1 MAVSS
6 ANTVDLGAAMVT
18 APTALADWVVIL
30 PVALPILGGAILLMV
45 RHQVR
50 LHAWMAVVVAV
61 ATLAATT
68 ALLGRVIAEGALVM
82 TMGRWLPPFGISF
95 NADALGATFAL
106 TATFVTLLGALF
118 AIRDIDATGRRYGF
132 YPFLLLMLA
141 GVNGSFLT
149 GDLFNLYVWFEV
161 FVISSFGLLVLGSE
175 QRQIDG
181 ASKYAVLNLVA
192 TTVFLIATGALYGTL
207 GTLNM
212 ADIANKIGAVRETGP
227 LMTIATL
234 LLLAFGMK
242 AAAFPL
248 NFWLPASYHTP
259 RIVTSALFGGLLTK
273 VGIYALLRSMMVLFP
288 LERVVLSELIAW
300 VAGATMVLGIMGA
313 LAQSDLRRIVGFVVV
328 SGIGVMLAGL
338 ALGSPLGLAG
348 TVLYAVHSILIMT
361 ALYLL
366 VGLMYEAGGSYS
378 LHDIAGLYR
387 AHPLLAAI
395 AFALVLAAAGLPPLS
410 GLWPKVVLVKAS
422 LDAGMW
428 WLAIAILVSGI
439 LTTIAL
445 ARVFALAF
453 WRDRPDAGQAAGD
466 GTAAQLG
473 GGYAI
478 LAGLLVP
485 ALWIGVYP
493 EPVLQLAQ
501 LAAAGLTDPSAY
513 LEAVFPLGP
522 GS

>member
-1 MAVSS
+1 
-6 ANTVDLGAAMVT
+6 
-18 APTALADWVVIL
+18 
-30 PVALPILGGAILLMV
+30 
-45 RHQVR
+45 
-50 LHAWMAVVVAV
+50 
-61 ATLAATT
+61 
-68 ALLGRVIAEGALVM
+68 
-82 TMGRWLPPFGISF
+82 
-95 NADALGATFAL
+95 
-106 TATFVTLLGALF
+106 
-118 AIRDIDATGRRYGF
+118 
-132 YPFLLLMLA
+132 
-141 GVNGSFLT
+141 
-149 GDLFNLYVWFEV
+149 
-161 FVISSFGLLVLGSE
+161 
-175 QRQIDG
+175 
-181 ASKYAVLNLVA
+181 
-192 TTVFLIATGALYGTL
+192 
-207 GTLNM
+207 
-212 ADIANKIGAVRETGP
+212 
-227 LMTIATL
+227 
-234 LLLAFGMK
+234 
-242 AAAFPL
+242 
-248 NFWLPASYHTP
+248 
-259 RIVTSALFGGLLTK
+259 
-273 VGIYALLRSMMVLFP
+273 
-288 LERVVLSELIAW
+288 
-300 VAGATMVLGIMGA
+300 MVLGIMGA

-338 ALGSPLGLAG
+338 ALGNPLGLAG

-466 GTAAQLG
+466 GAAAQLG

-501 LAAAGLTDPSAY
+501 LAAAGLTDPTAY